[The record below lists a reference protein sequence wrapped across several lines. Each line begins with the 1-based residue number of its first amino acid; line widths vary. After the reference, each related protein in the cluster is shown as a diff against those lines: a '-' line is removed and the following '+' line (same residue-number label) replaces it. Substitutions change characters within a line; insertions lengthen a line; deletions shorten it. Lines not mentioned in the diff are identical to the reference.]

1 MAKEYSQFSGE
12 GMKYAPKPKAKRR
25 TGSSGTGTPKQM
37 ASGNKIRDANM
48 VRQDMKAH
56 RRAVTRMG
64 Q

>member
-1 MAKEYSQFSGE
+1 MAKEYSQFKGE
-12 GMKYAPKPKAKRR
+12 GMKYAPKAKTKRR
-25 TGSSGTGTPKQM
+25 GSSSTATPRQM
-37 ASGNKIRDANM
+37 SSGNKIRDANM